1 MDFGLNEEQ
10 ETIKKMVADFTRNEI
25 VPVAAELD
33 EAELFPREIIDKLDR
48 LGLSNLT
55 VPDEYGGPGLD
66 TVSAAL
72 AAEELGRGCA
82 GVALT
87 IAAGTVALHPVV
99 QAGSPEQKEKIL
111 ADICEEGKLAAL
123 ALNEPGA
130 GTNAAALAATYRRD
144 GEVFLL
150 NGEKSFITS
159 APYADYLVVFAGS
172 GSGAEKKVSVFLV
185 TAGSDGI
192 KIGEVKKKLGLR
204 AVHSAAVTFND
215 VRVPA
220 DNMIGSEGDGTWLAR
235 QTGAVAEILLGAI
248 SVGLCRSALAEA
260 TSYGRERVQFG
271 KPITANQ
278 AIQFMLA
285 DMLAGIEAARL
296 LVHRAAWSLDS
307 GLPYTREA
315 ALAKLRAT
323 EAAMKTTT
331 DAVQVLGGYGYS
343 REYPVEK
350 YMRDAKTLQV
360 YEGTGLVQRTNIAAE
375 LLAETVL

>member
-1 MDFGLNEEQ
+1 MDFRLNEEQ

-33 EAELFPREIIDKLDR
+33 EAELFPRDIIDKLDR

-87 IAAGTVALHPVV
+87 IVAGTVALHPVV
-99 QAGSPEQKEKIL
+99 QAGSPEQKEKYL

-130 GTNAAALAATYRRD
+130 GTNATALAATYRRD

-150 NGEKSFITS
+150 NGEKTFITS
-159 APYADYLVVFAGS
+159 VPYADYLVVFAGS
-172 GSGAEKKVSVFLV
+172 GSGDEKKVSVFLV
-185 TAGSDGI
+185 TAESEGI
-192 KIGEVKKKLGLR
+192 EIGEVKKKLGLR

-220 DNMIGSEGDGTWLAR
+220 GNMIGSEGDGTRLAR
-235 QTGAVAEILLGAI
+235 QTGALAEILLGAI

-375 LLAETVL
+375 LLAETAL